1 MSAKRARRA
10 RDIGNTG
17 GETPVFSGTMLQ
29 HPLCCLCGGRIRGR
43 PLDIPQNDAG
53 ERVLPPRCAQRAANI
68 SAPGTGTL
76 HHEKGHWCYNMVAA
90 ERKLQ
95 RDTSQTCQ
103 LGAATPWSL
112 RSGRL

>member
-1 MSAKRARRA
+1 MR
-10 RDIGNTG
+10 TG

-76 HHEKGHWCYNMVAA
+76 HNEKGHWCYNMVAA